1 MFFGQFKLTKKEL
14 HGLERFL
21 VFIIKFYLKAWTTA
35 TEAALAPASDL
46 ALLQQLTAF
55 EEHDQ
60 EVAKAASKKLASH
73 LWYLSE
79 ELVGLSLFDDSVPH
93 DMKAKIVQKMGEEG
107 LENPPKRAVVDL
119 NDI

>member
-1 MFFGQFKLTKKEL
+1 MFSGQFKLTKKEL

-21 VFIIKFYLKAWTTA
+21 VFTVIFYLKAWTTA
-35 TEAALAPASDL
+35 TEGILAPASDL

-55 EEHDQ
+55 EEHDK
-60 EVAKAASKKLASH
+60 EVGKVASKKLASH

-93 DMKAKIVQKMGEEG
+93 DMGAKIVQKMCEEE
-107 LENPPKRAVVDL
+107 L
-119 NDI
+119 